1 VNLAQQAQALRG
13 RLADPVRWTSGELA
27 IDEEE
32 NPVKYYSPDA
42 CRFCLIGA
50 AATVL
55 DPHGQTGIWGVYGN
69 HPLGRLVAS
78 AIKSLY
84 PEFAAVFTDDGDD
97 PESLAYT
104 FNDELHAGF
113 IVGTSR
119 LSITERHQIL
129 LSVLDRAIAIA
140 SDQANHEAST

>member
-1 VNLAQQAQALRG
+1 MTLAQQAQALRD
-13 RLADPVRWTSGELA
+13 RLANPVHWTGGELA

-32 NPVKYYSPDA
+32 SPVKYYSPDA
-42 CRFCLIGA
+42 CRFCLIGG

-78 AIKSLY
+78 AIRGLH
-84 PEFAAVFTDDGDD
+84 PEFSEGLEDGDD
-97 PESLAYT
+97 PENVAYT

-113 IVGTSR
+113 MVGTSQ
-119 LSITERHQIL
+119 LGIVERHQIL
-129 LSVLDRAIAIA
+129 LTVLDRAVVIANA
-140 SDQANHEAST
+140 QDPCQEAA

>member
-1 VNLAQQAQALRG
+1 MNLAQQAQALRG

-78 AIKSLY
+78 AIRELH
-84 PEFAAVFTDDGDD
+84 PEFAGDIEDGDD
-97 PESLAYT
+97 PENVAYT

-113 IVGTSR
+113 MVGTSQ
-119 LSITERHQIL
+119 LGIVERHQIL
-129 LSVLDRAIAIA
+129 LAVLDRAIAIA
-140 SDQANHEAST
+140 RGQDNRQVPA